1 VTTEEPFVGAAVKAC
16 AKLDYACANPLDT
29 ATADANGLV
38 TLTVPGGLSGFD
50 GYLEVNGGQVA
61 GSGAAVFPSLWYPIP
76 FIVADGWRGRTL
88 LLSADEY
95 VGLAAAT
102 GTTLD
107 PTRGHVALNAVDCAY
122 GPAADVTFSVDV
134 ADAQTVVFYLVN
146 GVPVTT
152 ATATDQSGLAA
163 FANLPTM
170 GSPTRL
176 TVVRASAGAAAGK
189 SMGSLT
195 FVIRPGT
202 LTTSSSFPPMP

>member
-1 VTTEEPFVGAAVKAC
+1 
-16 AKLDYACANPLDT
+16 
-29 ATADANGLV
+29 LV

-50 GYLEVNGGQVA
+50 GYLEVNGGQVG
-61 GSGAAVFPSLWYPIP
+61 GSGSAVFPSLWYPIP

-88 LLSADEY
+88 LLSSDEY
-95 VGLAAAT
+95 VALAAAT

-107 PTRGHVALNAVDCAY
+107 PSRGHVALNAVDCAY

-163 FANLPTM
+163 FANLSTM